1 VGDSRILRR
10 RAQAILIELLPDHS
24 SSFTYFRNLAK
35 QSNHI
40 YIPVIVSGGS
50 ASPLLCA
57 PALVVC
63 VCVCGGLTGELA
75 VVMVVGWAGS
85 VHVNV
90 EKMKKVVDVAI
101 SIASSFNTQ
110 MGKE

>member
-1 VGDSRILRR
+1 
-10 RAQAILIELLPDHS
+10 
-24 SSFTYFRNLAK
+24 
-35 QSNHI
+35 
-40 YIPVIVSGGS
+40 
-50 ASPLLCA
+50 
-57 PALVVC
+57 
-63 VCVCGGLTGELA
+63 LTGELA